1 MAEDNPFLALFENG
15 SVSKSAKP
23 NADEASS
30 ISSMPSKPLLT
41 SDSKETNVSGGSTYV
56 QKLNEVIE
64 NIFCFTLN
72 PYGLLGR
79 PANDPV
85 KQSGLVILESV
96 ALELQHEQNGRTWL
110 GLDILSQALF
120 ERLLMTSD
128 DLRKSLIVEED
139 KEDKKSHANESLV
152 ITYLVQAFF
161 RAYNLQQQLLNR
173 VRLDKLDFLNIFRV
187 NKCVAEFQN
196 QRRI

>member
-1 MAEDNPFLALFENG
+1 MAEDNPFLALFE
-15 SVSKSAKP
+15 SAKP

-96 ALELQHEQNGRTWL
+96 ALELQHQQNGRTWL

-139 KEDKKSHANESLV
+139 KKSHATESLV
-152 ITYLVQAFF
+152 IPYLVQAFF

-173 VRLDKLDFLNIFRV
+173 VRLDKLDFLNI
-187 NKCVAEFQN
+187 
-196 QRRI
+196 

>member
-1 MAEDNPFLALFENG
+1 MAEDNPFLALFE
-15 SVSKSAKP
+15 SAKP

-41 SDSKETNVSGGSTYV
+41 SNVSGGSTYV

-96 ALELQHEQNGRTWL
+96 ALELQHQQNGRTWL

-139 KEDKKSHANESLV
+139 KEDKKSHATESLV

-173 VRLDKLDFLNIFRV
+173 VRLDKLDFLNI
-187 NKCVAEFQN
+187 K
-196 QRRI
+196 